1 MQFPT
6 FTSFLSGI
14 VVPVF
19 SLRSDESC
27 GTGEFL
33 DLIKLG
39 RWCQAIGLDLIQ
51 ILPVNDTG
59 EDPSPYNARSAFAL
73 HPLFIRLSQ
82 VPGAEPF
89 AAEIDACRQRLEPQS
104 RLSYSDVLSSKLTL
118 LRRIYESQKAQ
129 IHQDRALHDWITENP
144 WLPSYCIFC
153 LLQDHYQGQ
162 AWQCWGPWRVPQ
174 ADQLEHYWHLHQ
186 NDVLFYAWIQYH
198 LEQQLRQA
206 ALALSAMGIALKG
219 DIPILLSQ
227 ESADVWAH
235 PELFNL
241 QWRVGAPPDMFSPEG
256 QNWQFPSLN
265 WNHLERTGFAWWRQR
280 LQYAARFYHAFR
292 LDHVLGFFRVWIL
305 PTDQT
310 SGVLGRFEPTLRL
323 SQTDLLQTGLSAQ
336 DIDDLVQTQ
345 GLLPLEDGFTPAWY
359 YDHNATFHQLSTATQ
374 NNIRALVE
382 TYWQRQE
389 ALWEEI
395 GLKRLS
401 VIAQASDMLVCA
413 EDLGTVPACVPAV
426 LAALNIL
433 GLKIERWSR
442 AWHEPHQPF
451 IDPKTY
457 PRLSVCSP
465 STHDT
470 TTLRGWWEE
479 ELREDRAQYGSLL
492 GVPETCPTEL
502 TPDLSAKI
510 IERNLR
516 ANSLLCIFAVQ
527 DLLGL
532 ESRLRT
538 LTPADERI
546 NVPGTTSPLNWTYRM
561 SASLETLRG
570 LDAFN
575 RQLRRLIKLR
585 RNRPLTPLE
594 TPGIVDRT

>member
-6 FTSFLSGI
+6 FTSFLTGI
-14 VVPVF
+14 AVPVF
-19 SLRSDESC
+19 SLRSRESC
-27 GTGEFL
+27 GTGEFA
-33 DLIKLG
+33 DLIQLG
-39 RWCQAIGLDLIQ
+39 TWCQAVGLDLIQ

-59 EDPSPYNARSAFAL
+59 ADPSPYNARSAFAL

-89 AAEIDACRQRLEPQS
+89 AAEIDACRLRLNHQS
-104 RLSYSDVLSSKLTL
+104 RLSYSNVLSFKLIL
-118 LRRIYESQKAQ
+118 LRRIYEMQKSQ
-129 IHQDRALHDWITENP
+129 IHQDGAFHAWVAANP
-144 WLPSYCIFC
+144 WLQSYCIFC
-153 LLQDHYQGQ
+153 LLQEHYHGQ

-174 ADQLEHYWHLHQ
+174 ADQLEQYWHMHQ
-186 NDVLFYAWIQYH
+186 DDVLFHAWVQYH

-206 ALALSAMGIALKG
+206 AMALSAMGIALKG

-227 ESADVWAH
+227 ESADVWTY

-241 QWRVGAPPDMFSPEG
+241 DWRVGAPPDMFSPEG

-265 WNHLERTGFAWWRQR
+265 WDCLERSGFAWWRQR
-280 LQYAARFYHAFR
+280 LQHAAKFYHAFR

-305 PTDQT
+305 PAGHP
-310 SGVLGRFEPTLRL
+310 SGVLGRFEPTVRL
-323 SQTDLLQTGLSAQ
+323 SWADLLQTGLSTQ
-336 DIDDLVQTQ
+336 DVDNLVQTQ

-359 YDHNATFHQLSTATQ
+359 YDHNPTFQQLSVDTQ
-374 NNIRALVE
+374 NGIRALVDA
-382 TYWQRQE
+382 YWQRQE
-389 ALWEEI
+389 ALWKGV

-401 VIAQASDMLVCA
+401 MISQASDMRVCA
-413 EDLGTVPACVPAV
+413 EDLGTVPACVPDV

-442 AWHEPHQPF
+442 AWHQPNQPF

-470 TTLRGWWEE
+470 TTLRGWWEA
-479 ELREDRAQYGSLL
+479 ELSEDRAQYCSLL
-492 GVPETCPTEL
+492 GVSETCPTEL

-510 IERNLR
+510 IERNLQ
-516 ANSLLCIFAVQ
+516 ANSLLCVFAIQ

-532 ESRLRT
+532 ESSLRT
-538 LTPADERI
+538 LAPADERI
-546 NVPGTTSPLNWTYRM
+546 NIPGDASPLNWTYRM
-561 SASLETLRG
+561 PESLETLLG
-570 LDAFN
+570 LDTFN
-575 RQLRRLIKLR
+575 SKMKRLIEPR
-585 RNRPLTPLE
+585 RNRSLTPAQATL
-594 TPGIVDRT
+594 TMTS